1 MIKDS
6 IGEALKIA
14 MKGGQ
19 KEETIVLRMMM
30 AALKDREIELRT
42 DPKHQG
48 ALSDAQTVSVLENM
62 IKQCQQSILLYEQGG
77 RGELVAKEQAE
88 IKIIQGF
95 LPTQLGEA
103 AVLAVIQ
110 EAIAKSGA
118 QSMRDMGKVI
128 QLLKESYAGQMDFA
142 KASELVKKA
151 LQ

>member
-6 IGEALKIA
+6 MSEALKVA

-110 EAIAKSGA
+110 EAIEKSGA
-118 QSMRDMGKVI
+118 QNMRDMGKVI

>member
-6 IGEALKIA
+6 MSEALKVA

-110 EAIAKSGA
+110 EAIEKSGA